1 MAETRLFI
9 NHRGRVEGLESYF
22 YQWYLFSNNKHKR
35 KRKVTRGEIY
45 GSTLSIEEYVN
56 NYYITS
62 QRLLVNVQSLEESL
76 MFNKPHIHFEI
87 TGDPFNLIGS
97 HWCKLFTNCTILC
110 SK

>member
-62 QRLLVNVQSLEESL
+62 
-76 MFNKPHIHFEI
+76 
-87 TGDPFNLIGS
+87 
-97 HWCKLFTNCTILC
+97 
-110 SK
+110 